1 MMAEPNVVIG
11 VSPAQLLFGSAIQ
24 LDRGIFLSQLPA
36 SGVDAEV
43 AFSDLADRI
52 LSAQRLLLDTAQ
64 RLQKQQD
71 MAHMEQ
77 VDGVPIRHVLTL
89 AHMCW
94 CLTIL
99 RRWVD
104 VLRRSFILG

>member
-11 VSPAQLLFGSAIQ
+11 VSPAQLFGSAIQ
-24 LDRGIFLSQLPA
+24 LNRGIFLSQLPA

-52 LSAQRLLLDTAQ
+52 LSAQRLLLNTAQ

-77 VDGVPIRHVLTL
+77 VDGVPTRFDIGSYVLV
-89 AHMCW
+89 
-94 CLTIL
+94 LTIL
-99 RRWVD
+99 RKWVH
-104 VLRRSFILG
+104 VLRRRFIFG

>member
-1 MMAEPNVVIG
+1 MMAEPNVVI
-11 VSPAQLLFGSAIQ
+11 AQLLFGSAIQ
-24 LDRGIFLSQLPA
+24 LNRGIFLSQLPA

-43 AFSDLADRI
+43 AFSDLAERI

-77 VDGVPIRHVLTL
+77 VDGVPTRFDIGSYVLVV
-89 AHMCW
+89 
-94 CLTIL
+94 LTIL
-99 RRWVD
+99 RKWVH
-104 VLRRSFILG
+104 VLRRRFIFG